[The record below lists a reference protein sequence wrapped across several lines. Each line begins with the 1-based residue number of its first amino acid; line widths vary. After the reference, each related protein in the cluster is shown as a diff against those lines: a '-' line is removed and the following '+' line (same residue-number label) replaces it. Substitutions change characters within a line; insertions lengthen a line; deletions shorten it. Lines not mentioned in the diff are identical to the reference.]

1 MVVYILVFL
10 AGLLVGGIPAMLIR
24 RRTVGTLRVDHS
36 DPSEAPYLF
45 LELKNGGME
54 VIRRRKRVAFNVDLN
69 NYLPR

>member
-1 MVVYILVFL
+1 MVIYILVFL
-10 AGLLVGGIPAMLIR
+10 AGLLVGGIPVMLIR

-45 LELKNGGME
+45 LELKSGGME